1 MNDFLKEEEKLFL
14 QTYNRIPVN
23 ISHGDGVHLIAKD
36 GTRYLDFIGGLGVN
50 ALGHAHPGIA
60 AAIIKQSN
68 KFSHIS
74 NYFIT
79 DIQLEFTA
87 KLLKY
92 SNMSKAFLTNSGAE
106 AVEAAI
112 KAIRRLRGCDGK
124 IFSLTNSYHGR
135 TYGALSLTDRENY
148 KTGFEPLLPNISTII
163 FNNTEDLERKIDEN
177 TVAVFVE
184 FLQGESGINL
194 ISSQFIKLLKDLKHK
209 YNFAIIADCIQSG
222 IGRTGKPFAF
232 NHFEITPDI
241 VLVAKSIGGGLPLG
255 AMLTKGEFD
264 NSFLYGT
271 HGTTFGG
278 NPVSCAAGLIVL
290 NEVFENGLMQNAAE
304 IGNYLKNELEELK
317 NRFPDKIKDIR
328 GLGFMIGVEMNDNCN
343 LLVQEL
349 MQRKVLTNCTNKNVL
364 RLLPPLITNKNNV
377 DFFLYN
383 FHEIVKI
390 NSGY

>member
-14 QTYNRIPVN
+14 RTYKRIPIN

-50 ALGHAHPGIA
+50 ALGHAHPRIA
-60 AAIIKQSN
+60 EAIIKQTN
-68 KFSHIS
+68 KFSHLS

-79 DIQLEFTA
+79 DVQLEFTA

-112 KAIRRLRGCDGK
+112 KAIRRSKGSEGE
-124 IFSLTNSYHGR
+124 IFSLTNSFHGR
-135 TYGALSLTDRENY
+135 TYGALSLTDRKDY
-148 KTGFEPLLPNISTII
+148 KTGFEPLLPKISTII
-163 FNNTEDLERKIDEN
+163 FNDTEDLQKNINEK
-177 TVAVFVE
+177 TAAVFIE

-194 ISSQFIKLLKDLKHK
+194 VSTQFIKLLAEIKQK
-209 YNFAIIADCIQSG
+209 YNFAIVADCIQSG
-222 IGRTGKPFAF
+222 VGRTGKPFAF
-232 NHFEITPDI
+232 NHFEIMPDI
-241 VLVAKSIGGGLPLG
+241 VLIAKSIGGGLPLG

-264 NSFLYGT
+264 ESFLYGS

-290 NEVFENGLMQNAAE
+290 KEVFENGLMKNAAE
-304 IGNYLKNELEELK
+304 LGNYLKIELEELK
-317 NRFPDKIKDIR
+317 KLFPEKIKDIR
-328 GLGFMIGVEMNDNCN
+328 GLGFMIGVEMYDNCT
-343 LLVQEL
+343 LLVEKL
-349 MQRKVLTNCTNKNVL
+349 MQKNVLANSTNKNVL
-364 RLLPPLITNKNNV
+364 RLLPPLITTKNNV

-383 FHEIVKI
+383 FHEVLKKI
-390 NSGY
+390 